1 MNENLAHFID
11 HTNLSPDAKSID
23 IEDLCSEAIKYDFA
37 SVCLNPVYVP
47 IAKSI
52 LKDSKPIICS
62 VVGFPLGADSAEMKY
77 AEARFLIFNGVEE
90 IDMVLN
96 IGALK
101 ERNTNIIQKEIK
113 KVVDAAEGKI
123 VKVIIETCLLNNHEK
138 VLASKIVKD
147 CGANFVKTST
157 GFSASGATIDDV
169 KLIKKTIGDEIGIKA
184 SGGIKTKEEVISFIQ
199 AGADR
204 IGTSNGVKIVS

>member
-1 MNENLAHFID
+1 MKNLAHFID

-23 IEDLCSEAIKYDFA
+23 IENLCSEAIKYDFA

-138 VLASKIVKD
+138 VLASKIVRD

-157 GFSASGATIDDV
+157 GFSAFGATIDDV

-184 SGGIKTKEEVISFIQ
+184 SGGIKNKEEVISFIQ

>member
-1 MNENLAHFID
+1 MKNLAHFID

-101 ERNTNIIQKEIK
+101 EKNTNIIQKEIK

-138 VLASKIVKD
+138 VLASKIGRD

-157 GFSASGATIDDV
+157 GFSAFGATIDDV

>member
-1 MNENLAHFID
+1 MENLAHFID

-123 VKVIIETCLLNNHEK
+123 VKVIIETCLLNDNEK

-184 SGGIKTKEEVISFIQ
+184 SGGIKTKEEAISFIQ

>member
-1 MNENLAHFID
+1 MKNLAHFID

-52 LKDSKPIICS
+52 LKDLKPIICS

-101 ERNTNIIQKEIK
+101 EKNTNIIQKEIK

>member
-1 MNENLAHFID
+1 MKNLAHFID

-47 IAKSI
+47 IGKSI

-138 VLASKIVKD
+138 VLASKIVRD
-147 CGANFVKTST
+147 CGANLVKTST
-157 GFSASGATIDDV
+157 AWCPGGGPASLGTLSRTRLQRDM
-169 KLIKKTIGDEIGIKA
+169 TA
-184 SGGIKTKEEVISFIQ
+184 S
-199 AGADR
+199 R
-204 IGTSNGVKIVS
+204 GVE

>member
-1 MNENLAHFID
+1 MKNLAHFID

-23 IEDLCSEAIKYDFA
+23 IEVLCSEAIKYDFA

-62 VVGFPLGADSAEMKY
+62 VVGFPLGADSTEMKY

-123 VKVIIETCLLNNHEK
+123 VKVIIETCLLNDNEK

-157 GFSASGATIDDV
+157 GFSAAGATIDDV
-169 KLIKKTIGDEIGIKA
+169 ILIKKTIGDEIGIKA
-184 SGGIKTKEEVISFIQ
+184 SGGIKTKEEAISFIQ

-204 IGTSNGVKIVS
+204 IGTSNGVKIIS

>member
-1 MNENLAHFID
+1 MKNLAHYID

-37 SVCLNPVYVP
+37 SVCLNPVYIS

-123 VKVIIETCLLNNHEK
+123 VKVIIETCLLNNNEK

-147 CGANFVKTST
+147 CGADFVKTST
-157 GFSASGATIDDV
+157 GFSESGATIDDV

>member
-1 MNENLAHFID
+1 MKNLAHFID

-138 VLASKIVKD
+138 VLASKIVRD

-184 SGGIKTKEEVISFIQ
+184 SGGIKNKEEVISFIQ

>member
-1 MNENLAHFID
+1 MKNLAHFID

-101 ERNTNIIQKEIK
+101 EKNTNIIQKEIK

-123 VKVIIETCLLNNHEK
+123 VKVIIETCLLNNHEN
-138 VLASKIVKD
+138 VLASEIVRD

-157 GFSASGATIDDV
+157 GFSVSGATIDDV

-184 SGGIKTKEEVISFIQ
+184 SGGIKNKEEVISFIQ

>member
-1 MNENLAHFID
+1 MKNLAHFID

-138 VLASKIVKD
+138 VLASKIVRD

-157 GFSASGATIDDV
+157 GFSASGAKIDDV

-184 SGGIKTKEEVISFIQ
+184 SGGIKNKEEAISFIQ
-199 AGADR
+199 VGADR
-204 IGTSNGVKIVS
+204 IGTSNGVNIVS

>member
-1 MNENLAHFID
+1 MKNLAHFID

-101 ERNTNIIQKEIK
+101 EKNTNIIQKEIK

-138 VLASKIVKD
+138 VLASKIVRD

-157 GFSASGATIDDV
+157 GFSAFGATIDDV

-184 SGGIKTKEEVISFIQ
+184 SGGIKNKEEVISFIQ

>member
-1 MNENLAHFID
+1 MKNLAHFID

-138 VLASKIVKD
+138 VLASKIVRD

-169 KLIKKTIGDEIGIKA
+169 KLIKKTIGGEIGIKA
-184 SGGIKTKEEVISFIQ
+184 SGGIKNKEEVISFIQ
-199 AGADR
+199 VGADR

>member
-1 MNENLAHFID
+1 MKNLAHFID

-23 IEDLCSEAIKYDFA
+23 IENLCSEAIKYDFA

-184 SGGIKTKEEVISFIQ
+184 SGGIKNKEEVISFIQ

>member
-1 MNENLAHFID
+1 MKNLAHFID

-138 VLASKIVKD
+138 VLASKIVRD

-157 GFSASGATIDDV
+157 GFSAFGATIDDV

>member
-1 MNENLAHFID
+1 MKNLAHFID

-138 VLASKIVKD
+138 VLASKIAKD

-157 GFSASGATIDDV
+157 GFSAFGATIDDV

-184 SGGIKTKEEVISFIQ
+184 SGGIKNKEEVISFIQ

>member
-1 MNENLAHFID
+1 MKNLAHFID

-138 VLASKIVKD
+138 VLASKIVRD

-184 SGGIKTKEEVISFIQ
+184 SGGIKNKEEAISFIQ
-199 AGADR
+199 VGADR

>member
-1 MNENLAHFID
+1 MKNLAHYID

-37 SVCLNPVYVP
+37 SVCLNPVYIS

-123 VKVIIETCLLNNHEK
+123 VKVIIETCLLNNNEK

-157 GFSASGATIDDV
+157 GFSVAGATIDDV

>member
-1 MNENLAHFID
+1 MENLAHFID

-77 AEARFLIFNGVEE
+77 AEARFLIFNGAEE

-101 ERNTNIIQKEIK
+101 EGNTNIIQKEIK

-123 VKVIIETCLLNNHEK
+123 VKVIIETCLLNDNEK

-147 CGANFVKTST
+147 CGANYVIIGHSERRHIFKES
-157 GFSASGATIDDV
+157 DDWV
-169 KLIKKTIGDEIGIKA
+169 NKKLI
-184 SGGIKTKEEVISFIQ
+184 SVI
-199 AGADR
+199 
-204 IGTSNGVKIVS
+204 

>member
-1 MNENLAHFID
+1 MKNLAHFID

-123 VKVIIETCLLNNHEK
+123 VKVIIETCLLNDNEK
-138 VLASKIVKD
+138 VLASTLINIFRD
-147 CGANFVKTST
+147 
-157 GFSASGATIDDV
+157 GF
-169 KLIKKTIGDEIGIKA
+169 
-184 SGGIKTKEEVISFIQ
+184 
-199 AGADR
+199 
-204 IGTSNGVKIVS
+204 

>member
-1 MNENLAHFID
+1 MKNLAHFID

-23 IEDLCSEAIKYDFA
+23 IEDLCSEAIKYDFV

-52 LKDSKPIICS
+52 LEDSKPIICS

-123 VKVIIETCLLNNHEK
+123 VKVIIETCLLNDNEK

-157 GFSASGATIDDV
+157 GFSAAGATVYDV

>member
-1 MNENLAHFID
+1 MENLAHFID

-52 LKDSKPIICS
+52 LKGSKPIICS

-123 VKVIIETCLLNNHEK
+123 VKVIIETCLLNDNEK

-157 GFSASGATIDDV
+157 GFSVAGATIDDV
-169 KLIKKTIGDEIGIKA
+169 KLIKKTIGGEIGIKA
-184 SGGIKTKEEVISFIQ
+184 SGGIKTKEEAISFIQ

-204 IGTSNGVKIVS
+204 IGTSNGVNIVS

>member
-1 MNENLAHFID
+1 MKNLAHFID

-138 VLASKIVKD
+138 VLASKIVRD

>member
-1 MNENLAHFID
+1 MKNLAHFID

-101 ERNTNIIQKEIK
+101 EKNTNIIQKEIK

-138 VLASKIVKD
+138 VLASKIVRD

-184 SGGIKTKEEVISFIQ
+184 SGGIETKEEVISFIQ

>member
-1 MNENLAHFID
+1 MKNLAHFID

-52 LKDSKPIICS
+52 LKDLKPIICS

>member
-1 MNENLAHFID
+1 MKNLAHFID

-123 VKVIIETCLLNNHEK
+123 VKVIIETCLLNDNEK

-184 SGGIKTKEEVISFIQ
+184 SGGIKNKEEVISFIQ

>member
-1 MNENLAHFID
+1 MKNLAHFID

-138 VLASKIVKD
+138 VLASKIVRD

-157 GFSASGATIDDV
+157 GFSAFGATIDDV

-184 SGGIKTKEEVISFIQ
+184 SGGIKNKEEVISFIQ

>member
-1 MNENLAHFID
+1 MKNLAQFID
-11 HTNLSPDAKSID
+11 HTNLSPDAKTID
-23 IEDLCSEAIKYDFA
+23 IEGLCSEAIKYDFA

-138 VLASKIVKD
+138 VLASKIVRD

>member
-1 MNENLAHFID
+1 MKNLAHFID

-138 VLASKIVKD
+138 VLASKIVRD

-157 GFSASGATIDDV
+157 GFSASGAKINDV

>member
-1 MNENLAHFID
+1 MKNLAHFID

-123 VKVIIETCLLNNHEK
+123 VKVIIETCLLNDNEK

-157 GFSASGATIDDV
+157 GFSAFGATIDDV

-184 SGGIKTKEEVISFIQ
+184 SGGIKNKEEVISFIQ

>member
-1 MNENLAHFID
+1 MKNLAHFID

-52 LKDSKPIICS
+52 LRDSKPIICS

-101 ERNTNIIQKEIK
+101 EKNTNIIQKEIK

-138 VLASKIVKD
+138 VLASKIVRD

-157 GFSASGATIDDV
+157 GFSAFGATIDDV

>member
-1 MNENLAHFID
+1 MKNLAHFID

-23 IEDLCSEAIKYDFA
+23 IENLCSEAIKYDFA

>member
-1 MNENLAHFID
+1 MKNLAHFID

-157 GFSASGATIDDV
+157 GFSAFGATIDDV

-184 SGGIKTKEEVISFIQ
+184 SGGIKNKEEVISFIQ

>member
-1 MNENLAHFID
+1 MENLAHFID

-77 AEARFLIFNGVEE
+77 AEARYLIHQGAEE
-90 IDMVLN
+90 LDMVIN

-101 ERNTNIIQKEIK
+101 NGETTILSKEIAR
-113 KVVDAAEGKI
+113 VVDAADGHC
-123 VKVIIETCLLNNHEK
+123 VKVIIETCLLTKEEK
-138 VLASKIVKD
+138 ILASTIAED
-147 CGANFVKTST
+147 QGADFVKTST
-157 GFSASGATIDDV
+157 GFSTGGATIDDIR
-169 KLIKKTIGDEIGIKA
+169 LIRKTVGKEMGIKA
-184 SGGIKTKEEVISFIQ
+184 SGGIRTLLDIEAMVE
-199 AGADR
+199 AGANR
-204 IGTSNGVKIVS
+204 IGTSKGVEIFS